1 MDAEQGRLIQAAG
14 TIIAAHF
21 HDDIAGR
28 DGLVNTLGATDEE
41 SAHLA
46 PKAFTFFS
54 QAAAGVLSRLRG
66 GPVARVLADLPAR
79 DALLIPGTPTAW
91 QPAIDLVIAASNNDP
106 NIDAIS
112 STMDVPAAIA
122 SSFSV
127 AVALTDELARET
139 GRYSGEVAMMFR
151 EELRDYFVSYTGV
164 DEQWAEWIAFELE
177 AAGYSAILQA
187 WDFNAGS
194 HFVSEMHRATQIAKR
209 TIAVLSN
216 AYLAS
221 AYAEAEWQEAWR
233 ADPTGAQR
241 KLLVFRIEDSPR
253 PGLLGQLVSVDLFGI
268 DKATARSRLLAAGR
282 TERRKPPLP
291 PQFPGHEPPETE
303 PRFPG
308 LVPGNLEVAMEA
320 GGPMTSDNPYAV
332 AFAVWSAILEESY
345 RDLDLLITPESRG
358 T

>member
-1 MDAEQGRLIQAAG
+1 M
-14 TIIAAHF
+14 
-21 HDDIAGR
+21 
-28 DGLVNTLGATDEE
+28 
-41 SAHLA
+41 
-46 PKAFTFFS
+46 
-54 QAAAGVLSRLRG
+54 
-66 GPVARVLADLPAR
+66 
-79 DALLIPGTPTAW
+79 
-91 QPAIDLVIAASNNDP
+91 
-106 NIDAIS
+106 
-112 STMDVPAAIA
+112 
-122 SSFSV
+122 
-127 AVALTDELARET
+127 
-139 GRYSGEVAMMFR
+139 
-151 EELRDYFVSYTGV
+151 
-164 DEQWAEWIAFELE
+164 DEQWAEWITFELE

-291 PQFPGHEPPETE
+291 PCC
-303 PRFPG
+303 R
-308 LVPGNLEVAMEA
+308 
-320 GGPMTSDNPYAV
+320 
-332 AFAVWSAILEESY
+332 
-345 RDLDLLITPESRG
+345 RSR
-358 T
+358 